1 MIKLC
6 LKNAEKLAAG
16 IALVAEE
23 LGVELTAENADL
35 TVTVNE
41 VGERTLRVALHGRE
55 ATVTYGDGAAR
66 FFRGLATLVYWVKN
80 GVSEREESGIPLF
93 KTNGAMVDMSR
104 NGVMTLATVKSMLRK
119 MALMGMNMYM
129 LYTEDTYEIEE
140 YPYFGYMRGRYTKAE
155 LRELDAYAA
164 TLGIELIPCIQ
175 VLGHLA
181 THLWWPAAAAY
192 RDTDAVMLVGEEKTY
207 ELIRAMVRTVKECF
221 ASRRIHVGMDET
233 ADLGLGKSFK
243 KNGFREQQ
251 DLYFEHLSK
260 VIEIVRSEGL
270 EPMMWSDMFFRLAG
284 KELPGYSDYDMRVEF
299 TDEVIQKIPQGIQQ
313 VFWDY
318 YQEKEEFY
326 AVNIE
331 KHQRIFGRD
340 SLFAGGVWTWS
351 GYGPLFSRSEKYSK
365 PALEACRKA
374 GVQEIFATIWHNG
387 AEGCL
392 FMGLAGLAWYADYDY
407 NGSFDVDRA
416 KECFAMACGAKYD
429 DIIACEAVE
438 HPDGS
443 DVNDT
448 RPLLY
453 NDPLIGL
460 ADAHVKM
467 IPGVGAYYR
476 ALSAKLAKPSADLG
490 EFAPAYDLIC
500 RLSELLENKADFGV
514 RLKAAYD
521 GGDRKTLSA
530 LVAECELIIKKIRAL
545 SAAHKKAWMTYYK
558 PFGWEIH
565 DQRYGTLIA
574 RFETTKER
582 LSAYLDGSLACM
594 EELEQTRLRYDG
606 ATNSAEPFGGDTLW
620 YNRPFFFSASQYR

>member
-6 LKNAEKLAAG
+6 FKNGEQLAAG
-16 IALVAEE
+16 IALVAED
-23 LGVELTAENADL
+23 LGIRVVAENADL
-35 TVTVNE
+35 TVTVKE
-41 VGERTLRVALHGRE
+41 VSERTLAISLHGKE
-55 ATVTYGDGAAR
+55 ATVTYGDGAPR
-66 FFRGLATLVYWVKN
+66 FFRGLATLVYWFKN
-80 GVSEREESGIPLF
+80 GVTEKVEESTPLF
-93 KTNGAMVDMSR
+93 KTNGSMVDMSR
-104 NGVMTLATVKSMLRK
+104 NGVMNLATVKSMLRK

-129 LYTEDTYEIEE
+129 LYTEDTYEIKE

-155 LRELDAYAA
+155 IRELDAYAA

-175 VLGHLA
+175 VLGHLS
-181 THLWWPAAAAY
+181 THLWWPAAAPY
-192 RDTDAVMLVGEEKTY
+192 CDTASVMLVGEEKTY
-207 ELIRAMVRTVKECF
+207 DLIRAMVRTLKECF
-221 ASRRIHVGMDET
+221 TSRRIHVGMDET
-233 ADLGLGKSFK
+233 ADIGLGAYRKRH
-243 KNGFREQQ
+243 GFREQQ
-251 DLYFEHLSK
+251 DIYFEHLEK
-260 VIEIVRSEGL
+260 IIEIVRSEGL

-284 KELPGYSDYDMRVEF
+284 KDLEGYSDYDMRVEF
-299 TDEVIQKIPQGIQQ
+299 TDEVIRKIPKGIQQ

-351 GYGPLFSRSEKYSK
+351 GYGPLFSRSEKYSR
-365 PALEACRKA
+365 PALDACRKA
-374 GVQEIFATIWHNG
+374 GVEEIFATIWHNG

-416 KECFAMACGAKYD
+416 KECFAMACAADYN
-429 DIIACEAVE
+429 DIVACEAVE

-467 IPGVGAYYR
+467 IPEVAAYYK

-521 GGDRKTLSA
+521 TKDKAA
-530 LVAECELIIKKIRAL
+530 LAALAKECDLIIEKLRAL
-545 SAAHKKAWMTYYK
+545 SAAHQKAWMTYHK

-565 DQRYGTLIA
+565 DLRYGTLIA

-582 LSAYLDGSLACM
+582 LSAYLDGSLASIG
-594 EELEQTRLRYDG
+594 ELEEERLRYDA
-606 ATNSAEPFGGDTLW
+606 ATDDVPFHGDTLW